1 MFILGERDVRKAL
14 DPLQCLEITKT
25 ALVSLVDKTG
35 VVPSRLALP
44 YPTNPNREILKSDGP
59 RNIARD
65 WTLIKP
71 AAYYRTLGDH
81 QDDCNGMMDSED
93 VIMGLKVVS
102 IRANNPSQGLP
113 LVPATILLM
122 DAQSGLVQAMLA
134 GTYITAMRTSAGPAL
149 AVQAFQP
156 NVQSLV
162 IFGAGTQAECHIQLI
177 ELALGRSI
185 PKITII
191 NRTLERAKQLQNK
204 IENQR
209 DRKGSVA
216 SVALDDKPAVADAL
230 STADVIS
237 ATTNTTTPLWSD
249 GDDNDDNNNIVLKE
263 GCLITGIGSYTPD
276 MQEIPPTVVNQ
287 SAVIIDTLEALQVGD
302 LKHLG
307 GPSLEEVSCKHP
319 VTLAGNAL
327 QNPER
332 FVQLQQYSQKRFV
345 FFKAVGTA
353 IQDVLQA
360 KAVMNKAKELGLGH
374 EIDMT

>member
-1 MFILGERDVRKAL
+1 MSLFILGERDVKRAL

-44 YPTNPNREILKSDGP
+44 YPNNPNKAISKSDC
-59 RNIARD
+59 RDAAQD

-71 AAYYRTLGDH
+71 AAYYAAFGDDNH
-81 QDDCNGMMDSED
+81 DDDSHEMTDGED

-102 IRANNPSQGLP
+102 TRVNNPTQGLP

-122 DAQSGLVQAMLA
+122 DAKSGLVRAVLA

-149 AVQAFQP
+149 AVHAFQP
-156 NVQSLV
+156 NVQNLV
-162 IFGAGTQAECHIQLI
+162 VFGAGSQAECHIQLM
-177 ELALGRSI
+177 ELALDRRI

-191 NRTLERAKQLQNK
+191 NRTFERAKQLQDK
-204 IENQR
+204 IEDQR
-209 DRKGSVA
+209 NGKGSVT
-216 SVALDDKPAVADAL
+216 SVALDDRPSVVDAL

-237 ATTNTTTPLWSD
+237 TTTNTTTPLWSD
-249 GDDNDDNNNIVLKE
+249 DDEILLKE

-276 MQEIPPTVVNQ
+276 MQEIPSSVVNQ
-287 SAVIIDTLEALQVGD
+287 SAIIIDTLEALQVGD
-302 LKHLG
+302 LKHL
-307 GPSLEEVSCKHP
+307 EVSSIEESLGQHHHP
-319 VTLAGNAL
+319 ISLAGNAL
-327 QNPER
+327 RDPER
-332 FVQLQQYSQKRFV
+332 FMELQQFSQRRFI

-360 KAVMNKAKELGLGH
+360 KAVMTSAKELGLGQ
-374 EIDMT
+374 EVDLS